1 MIRRTP
7 ATPAAN
13 LAVVTPAPRDW
24 DAFVDAHPQGSL
36 LQGSAWGALK
46 AGFGWSAQVIAVQRA
61 GEWPA
66 PHAAPLSPV
75 SDDGRPALDSHPTP
89 ARASAVIAR
98 PPSQPATD
106 SRHTLLVAGANLL
119 IRSRYGLSV
128 AYTPRGPL
136 LSGDPAADR
145 LLLAAL
151 VRQARRARAIFL
163 RIEPNCTED
172 HPQSDSL
179 HTWLL
184 LQGLQPAPTIQ
195 PRSSIHV
202 DLTPPEAAILAA
214 CSKGH
219 RADIRRAER
228 QGVQVRVGTAADLPA
243 FHQIMQATGARAAFG
258 VHSRAYYQAAFD
270 LHQPRARLLLATV
283 DDHIVAAH
291 MIFADARRGAY
302 LYSGANEIGL
312 KAGAN
317 HLLEWHAICW
327 ARALGCV
334 SYDLWGI
341 PDDLGRAAS
350 AADDAERAALEQS
363 AQSDPLIGVYRF
375 KKGFGGRVVRYLPA
389 YDMSLIPLLYPIAR
403 RRLEG

>member
-1 MIRRTP
+1 MIHRAP
-7 ATPAAN
+7 ALPAAN
-13 LAVVTPAPRDW
+13 LAIVTPEPHRW

-46 AGFGWSAQVIAVQRA
+46 SGFDWSSRLIAAQGA
-61 GEWPA
+61 
-66 PHAAPLSPV
+66 
-75 SDDGRPALDSHPTP
+75 DGR
-89 ARASAVIAR
+89 
-98 PPSQPATD
+98 
-106 SRHTLLVAGANLL
+106 LLAGASLL
-119 IRSRYGLSV
+119 TRSRYGLSV

-136 LSGDPAADR
+136 LCGDPAADQ
-145 LLLAAL
+145 LLLRAL
-151 VRQARRARAIFL
+151 ARMARRARAVFL
-163 RIEPNCTED
+163 RIEPNSTED
-172 HPQSDSL
+172 QPQAAAL

-184 LQGLQPAPTIQ
+184 LQGLRPAPTIQ

-202 DLTPPEAAILAA
+202 DLSPPEAAILAA

-228 QGVQVRVGTAADLPA
+228 QGVQVRVGTETDLPV

-258 VHSRAYYQAAFD
+258 VHSLAYYQAAFR

-283 DDHIVAAH
+283 EDRVVAAH
-291 MIFADARRGAY
+291 MVFAGARQGAY
-302 LYSGANEIGL
+302 LYSGADEVGL

-317 HLLEWHAICW
+317 HLLEWHAIRW
-327 ARALGCV
+327 ARSLGCV

-341 PDDLGRAAS
+341 PDDLGRAAG
-350 AADDAERAALEQS
+350 AADEAERAALEQS

-389 YDMSLIPLLYPIAR
+389 YDLPLIPLLYPLAR
-403 RRLEG
+403 RRLEA

>member
-1 MIRRTP
+1 MIRRAP
-7 ATPAAN
+7 AIPAAN
-13 LAVVTPAPRDW
+13 LAVVTPAPTSW
-24 DAFVDAHPQGSL
+24 DTFVNAHPQGGL

-46 AGFGWSAQVIAVQRA
+46 AGFGWAARTVAVQNAA
-61 GEWPA
+61 G
-66 PHAAPLSPV
+66 H
-75 SDDGRPALDSHPTP
+75 
-89 ARASAVIAR
+89 I
-98 PPSQPATD
+98 
-106 SRHTLLVAGANLL
+106 VAGANLL
-119 IRSRYGLSV
+119 TRSRYGLSV

-136 LSGDPAADR
+136 LSGDPATDQ
-145 LLLAAL
+145 LLLNAL
-151 VRQARRARAIFL
+151 ARLARRARAVFL

-172 HPQSDSL
+172 HPQADAL

-228 QGVQVRVGTAADLPA
+228 QGVQVRAGTAADLPEFYA
-243 FHQIMQATGARAAFG
+243 IMQATGARAAFG
-258 VHSRAYYQAAFD
+258 IHSCAYYQAALQ
-270 LHQPRARLLLATV
+270 LHQPRARLLLALV
-283 DDHIVAAH
+283 EDRLVAAH
-291 MIFADARRGAY
+291 MVFAGAQQAAY
-302 LYSGANEIGL
+302 LYSGAAEIGL

-317 HLLEWHAICW
+317 HLLAWHAIRW
-327 ARALGCV
+327 ARSLGCT

-341 PDDLGRAAS
+341 PDDLGRAAG
-350 AADDAERAALEQS
+350 AADEAERATLEQS

-389 YDMSLIPLLYPIAR
+389 YDLPLIPPLYPLAR
-403 RRLEG
+403 RRLEA